1 MTAKEHAPYVLG
13 SEAAEVARL
22 ELQAQAIA
30 QPTLALLRAAGIG
43 EGMRV
48 LDIGTGPGHV
58 SLLLAGLVGPSGEV
72 IAIDRDPRMLE
83 HAETRRAAAGVTNVR
98 YLEGDARTFRDAEP
112 FDAIA
117 ERLVLFHLADAVD
130 VVRHHLDALRPGG
143 IFAAID
149 FDVAAARTEPPTELV
164 STLMQWALAAFRAAG
179 ADPAIGTRLTQILA
193 EAGLAEVGGFGI
205 QGYLAPDDP
214 AGPPTIAGVV
224 RSLAHAMVAAGIA
237 TEAEIGLDTLE
248 ARVRET
254 LLEHHAT
261 VVLPT
266 VSGAFG
272 RRPA

>member
-1 MTAKEHAPYVLG
+1 
-13 SEAAEVARL
+13 
-22 ELQAQAIA
+22 
-30 QPTLALLRAAGIG
+30 
-43 EGMRV
+43 
-48 LDIGTGPGHV
+48 
-58 SLLLAGLVGPSGEV
+58 
-72 IAIDRDPRMLE
+72 
-83 HAETRRAAAGVTNVR
+83 
-98 YLEGDARTFRDAEP
+98 
-112 FDAIA
+112 
-117 ERLVLFHLADAVD
+117 
-130 VVRHHLDALRPGG
+130 
-143 IFAAID
+143 
-149 FDVAAARTEPPTELV
+149 
-164 STLMQWALAAFRAAG
+164 MQWALAAFRAAG